1 MVEMLYSRISVAVPA
16 ELARTVTARERL
28 VTRSYQKK
36 VSVLCIN
43 TSYRKACNIFNE
55 MSFRT
60 EKGNEIPLN
69 TFIRDFVSEG
79 LAIRNAKQALAL
91 KIMRENQFDIE
102 TFAHKNGRWPEMW
115 QAPKDNIIT
124 LSGTGLL
131 PVLIEEW
138 DPKNPKLEGPEITVS
153 EESTSE
159 KEETIELKKLFTEP
173 DTDPMI
179 LRKKRR
185 TTRIEADEEDIEWI
199 CNGYVTWLNEQ
210 VKRDDCKI
218 LYQWTVEKGSARTV
232 YIAIDAVY
240 VVEQSKNH
248 IKGGKPEMKTKKTRI
263 GHWNISVEFDGLR
276 YCVTALTRKEAFQ
289 QLFACLISNNL
300 MDRYFVFFADGE
312 TEIYEDVESYFG
324 ERVGS
329 LILDWPHL
337 EKKVI
342 EYLSSAIYHKMCP
355 DPRKRSANAK
365 DKNTAL
371 SMLYARR
378 ILRILWVGNVE
389 EAIIALENITPAD
402 IKDPEKIKLLIDYL
416 RRKKKWII
424 CYALRKRAGLRNSS
438 NGSEGVNNILTS
450 DRQKD
455 KDMSWREDGSSAETN
470 TTCLFADNEQD
481 LWFSS
486 REVTFKVPDARRIE
500 AKSQVKKQVNGKIY
514 NAE

>member
-1 MVEMLYSRISVAVPA
+1 MLYNRITIAVPA
-16 ELARTVTARERL
+16 ELARTVTSRERL

-60 EKGNEIPLN
+60 EKGNGIPIN

-79 LAIRNAKQALAL
+79 LEIRNAKQDLAR
-91 KIMRENQFDIE
+91 KIMQENGFDIE
-102 TFAHKNGRWPEMW
+102 TFKHENGRWPEAW
-115 QAPKDNIIT
+115 QAPQDNIIT
-124 LSGTGLL
+124 LSGSGLL

-138 DPKNPKLEGPEITVS
+138 DPENPKLEGPEITVS
-153 EESTSE
+153 EEGTSAN
-159 KEETIELKKLFTEP
+159 EETTELRKLFTEP
-173 DTDPMI
+173 DTDPMV

-185 TTRIEADEEDIEWI
+185 TTRIEANEEDIEWI
-199 CNGYVTWLNEQ
+199 CNGYVVWLNQQ
-210 VKRDDCKI
+210 VKSDNCKI

-232 YIAIDAVY
+232 YTAIDAVY
-240 VVEQSKNH
+240 VVEQSENH
-248 IKGGKPEMKTKKTRI
+248 IKGGKPEMKTKKSRI
-263 GHWNISVEFDGLR
+263 GHWNVCVEFDGLR
-276 YCVTALTRKEAFQ
+276 YCLTALTRKEVFQ
-289 QLFACLISNNL
+289 QLFACLISNEL

-312 TEIYEDVESYFG
+312 PEIFEDVEEYFG

-342 EYLSSAIYHKMCP
+342 ERLSSAINHKMCP
-355 DPRKRSANAK
+355 DPRKRGADAK
-365 DKNTAL
+365 EKNTAL
-371 SMLYARR
+371 SMLYART

-389 EAIIALENITPAD
+389 EAIIALNNINPVD
-402 IKDPEKIKLLIDYL
+402 IKDPEKIQLLVDYL

-438 NGSEGVNNILTS
+438 TGSEGVNNILTS

-486 REVTFKVPDARRIE
+486 REVTFKVPDAKRTE
-500 AKSQVKKQVNGKIY
+500 AINQIKKQINGRA
-514 NAE
+514 NNDE